1 MNVEHLP
8 HRSHARACFMH
19 PRRPTQKDIAALAGV
34 HYSVV
39 CRALQNHPSIPAV
52 TRDRVQKIADE
63 IGYRPDPT
71 LSALAAYRS
80 SLRPPAFQGQLAW
93 LTSSDPGIKW
103 DRVDVFAEYMQSATA
118 QAARHGYNLLDYG
131 LDSPSM
137 TPRRLASIMKARN
150 VRGILICPQ
159 PGRTSVI
166 DLPWDNFSAVT
177 LGHALTHPHL
187 HVVSA
192 DHYRSTRHVFQ
203 KLRQLGYRRIG
214 LAIPPD
220 LNARLGGDFL
230 AAYLMEQQAISAN
243 ARLEPFLDAS
253 ELMRTRLA
261 SWLRKTKPDALI
273 TTNYGYP
280 DCLTQLGVKIPEDI
294 GIAVVFK
301 KIRNDDFA
309 GIDQN
314 PKTVAVVATNILVS
328 MIQRS
333 ERGIAPL
340 AQHIKVEGTWV
351 DGWSVRQVG
360 PPV

>member
-1 MNVEHLP
+1 
-8 HRSHARACFMH
+8 MH

-52 TRDRVQKIADE
+52 TRERVQKIADE

-93 LTSSDPGIKW
+93 LTSSDPGTTW
-103 DRVDVFAEYMQSATA
+103 RRVDVFAEYMQSATA
-118 QAARHGYNLLDYG
+118 QASRHGYNLLDYG

-137 TPRRLASIMKARN
+137 TPRRLAAIMKARN

-159 PGRTSVI
+159 PEGQSVI
-166 DLPWDNFSAVT
+166 DLPWENFSAVT
-177 LGHALTHPHL
+177 LGHALTRPHL

-192 DHYRSTRHVFQ
+192 DHFRSTRHIFQ

-214 LAIPPD
+214 LAMPPD

-230 AAYLMEQQAISAN
+230 AAYLLEQQAIPWNS
-243 ARLEPFLDAS
+243 RLTPFLDATNP
-253 ELMRTRLA
+253 LRPRFA
-261 SWLRKTKPDALI
+261 AWLREARPDVVI

-280 DCLTQLGVKIPEDI
+280 DCLVELGFRIPDDI
-294 GIAVVFK
+294 GVAVLFK
-301 KIRNDDFA
+301 KVHNDAFA

-314 PKTVAVVATNILVS
+314 PQKVAVVATNILVS
-328 MIQRS
+328 MIQRN
-333 ERGIAPL
+333 ECGVAQL

-351 DGWSVRQVG
+351 DGGSVRQVG